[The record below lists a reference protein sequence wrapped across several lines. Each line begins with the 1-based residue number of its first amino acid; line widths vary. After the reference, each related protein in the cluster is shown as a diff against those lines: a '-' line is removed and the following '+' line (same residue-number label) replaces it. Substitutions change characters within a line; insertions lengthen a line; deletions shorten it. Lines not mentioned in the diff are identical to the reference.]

1 MNNNLIDFAT
11 VNYCIHI
18 DIKPVKIKTIL
29 ILLAASLT
37 SCSIFNSE
45 PVITSL
51 TSNKITVSPGETAVL
66 TCNAEDDDDDGLTY
80 IWGCSNGSLVPNGS
94 IAIWTAPGN
103 QGTYSIS
110 CVVTD
115 GNDGN
120 AIEIID
126 ITVQ

>member
-37 SCSIFNSE
+37 SCSIFNTE
-45 PVITSL
+45 PIITSL
-51 TSNKITVSPGETAVL
+51 TDNKTTVSPGGTAVL
-66 TCNAEDDDDDGLTY
+66 TSNAEDDDEDGLTY
-80 IWGCSNGSLVPNGS
+80 IWGCSNGSLLPNGG
-94 IAIWTAPGN
+94 IAIWTAPGYT
-103 QGTYSIS
+103 GTYSIY
-110 CVVTD
+110 CEVTD

>member
-11 VNYCIHI
+11 VNYSIHI

-29 ILLAASLT
+29 IILAASLT

-51 TSNKITVSPGETAVL
+51 TSNKITVSPGGTAVL

-103 QGTYSIS
+103 RGTYSIS
-110 CVVTD
+110 CDVTD
-115 GNDGN
+115 
-120 AIEIID
+120 
-126 ITVQ
+126 

>member
-1 MNNNLIDFAT
+1 MQLDSDI
-11 VNYCIHI
+11 VSYCIHI

-94 IAIWTAPGN
+94 IAVWTAPGS

-110 CVVTD
+110 CEVAD